1 MNKQK
6 GSSLFLDEY
15 VRVSFYTLLVQYIL
29 EKGEVSLMPLV
40 SVPAIEH
47 WHLKTNDMIC
57 GSEVVVKPTL
67 HKHLSFRTL
76 TKLFANCNY
85 LFSAACRLF
94 SCF

>member
-6 GSSLFLDEY
+6 CSSLFLDEY

-47 WHLKTNDMIC
+47 WHLKKMT
-57 GSEVVVKPTL
+57 
-67 HKHLSFRTL
+67 
-76 TKLFANCNY
+76 
-85 LFSAACRLF
+85 
-94 SCF
+94 